1 MKRMRR
7 IAVMTSGGDAPG
19 MNAAIRAV
27 VRAAS
32 TYDLETYGVVGGFT
46 GLLGGSFRPLDDRA
60 VGGVLLRGGTFLG
73 SSRCPGFKDR
83 ATQGTA
89 LARLAEAEI
98 DGIVVIGGNGSQRG
112 TLALHQLGFPAVG
125 VASTID
131 NDLAVT
137 ETTIGVD
144 TALNTAA
151 EYIDRLKDTATS
163 HHRAFVV
170 ETMGRASGYL
180 ALMVAIATGAELAVI
195 PEQPV
200 ELEAIADDLQAS
212 YARGKSHYIAIVAE
226 GAAIKAAQISEWLCQ
241 HPCGFEARMTILGHV
256 QRGGSPTVRD
266 RILGSRL
273 GAAAVQ
279 MLWEGRSGVM
289 TGWVRGEVVEIPLAA
304 ALEPVTKVTPE
315 LLALARTLA
324 R

>member
-7 IAVMTSGGDAPG
+7 IAAMTSGGDAPG

-73 SSRCPGFKDR
+73 SSCCPGFKDR

-151 EYIDRLKDTATS
+151 EY
-163 HHRAFVV
+163 
-170 ETMGRASGYL
+170 
-180 ALMVAIATGAELAVI
+180 
-195 PEQPV
+195 
-200 ELEAIADDLQAS
+200 
-212 YARGKSHYIAIVAE
+212 
-226 GAAIKAAQISEWLCQ
+226 
-241 HPCGFEARMTILGHV
+241 EARMTILRHV

-266 RILGSRL
+266 RILGSQL

-279 MLWEGRSGVM
+279 ALREGRSGVM

-304 ALEPVTKVTPE
+304 ALDPVTKVPPE